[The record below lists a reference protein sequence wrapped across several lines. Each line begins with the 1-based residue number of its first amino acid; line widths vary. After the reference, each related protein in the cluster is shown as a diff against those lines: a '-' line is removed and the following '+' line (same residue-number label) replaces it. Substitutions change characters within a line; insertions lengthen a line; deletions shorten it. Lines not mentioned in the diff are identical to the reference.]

1 MKDLIM
7 LRVNIKGKYL
17 LIFFTSSIIYTAC
30 QIFFFNTI
38 LNSSI
43 VSKDELWADIL
54 LQFAIIY
61 PLVLAMCAVDFRL
74 INLLNRYIPLSRS
87 VAFHS
92 LFVFA
97 GNIIVC
103 LALHI
108 IFGLFH
114 GYVLHTP
121 MNDALPLQGNLILTI
136 TANIPI
142 ILVIELIFY
151 FQSEQQAIT
160 ASEKAKRD
168 ALSFQY
174 NALRAQ
180 VNPHFLFNSLNVLSS
195 LIYEN
200 QDDANKY
207 TKALSQIYRQALS
220 VNEKPLS
227 TLDEELRFFRS
238 YVFLLEIR
246 FENAFKIHIDEV
258 GKYGDKKIVSSCLQL
273 LMENAFKHNVSS
285 GDAPLFITLNINQK
299 GITFT
304 NKISLRY
311 DVDKGGIGLKYLAA
325 QCDLYDQQIE
335 VENDEQRFTV
345 KVPFIV

>member
-1 MKDLIM
+1 M
-7 LRVNIKGKYL
+7 
-17 LIFFTSSIIYTAC
+17 
-30 QIFFFNTI
+30 FFFNTI

-43 VSKDELWADIL
+43 VSKDELWSDLL

-61 PLVLAMCAVDFRL
+61 PLVLSMCAGDFLLVR
-74 INLLNRYIPLSRS
+74 LLNKYIHLSKS
-87 VAFHS
+87 TFLHILIAF
-92 LFVFA
+92 V
-97 GNIIVC
+97 GNIILC
-103 LALHI
+103 STIHILFGILH
-108 IFGLFH
+108 L
-114 GYVLHTP
+114 YVLQLP
-121 MNDALPLQGNLILTI
+121 MNDALPLQGNLILSI

-151 FQSEQQAIT
+151 FQSEQEAIT

-200 QDDANKY
+200 QDLANKY
-207 TKALSQIYRQALS
+207 TKALSQIYRQALAM
-220 VNEKPLS
+220 NERPLN

-258 GKYGDKKIVSSCLQL
+258 GKYGDKKIISSCLQL

-285 GDAPLFITLNINQK
+285 EESPLFITLNINPS
-299 GITFT
+299 GIVFS
-304 NKISLRY
+304 NHISLRY
-311 DVDKGGIGLKYLAA
+311 DVDKGGIGLKYLAT
-325 QCDLYDQQIE
+325 QCALYGNQLE
-335 VENDEQRFTV
+335 VEDDGNIFTV
-345 KVPFIV
+345 KVPFIS